1 MLERR
6 LQALIA
12 DDETACRETLI
23 HYLQKYCPQVE
34 CIGEASDVPNCVAQI
49 QQLKPDLVFLDVEM
63 PFGNAFD
70 VLEQTAGIPFQT
82 IFVTAFSEYAL
93 RALNSSAAY
102 YLLKPLNIN
111 ELIKAVE
118 KVQQAPHTLSDL
130 SVLRDN
136 LGPGGLKKLL
146 IPTLQGAEV
155 LKLDEVLRFSGNGNY
170 TDIYLRDGRK
180 KTVSRVLRYFDE
192 LLEGQGFMRVHKS
205 HLVRLGAVQAWHRGK
220 GGYAVLEDGSE
231 IEVSPSKK
239 DLLLARLG
247 QQS

>member
-1 MLERR
+1 MPEPR
-6 LQALIA
+6 LKALIA
-12 DDETACRETLI
+12 DDETACRETLL

-34 CIGEASDVPNCVAQI
+34 CIGEAADVPSTVAQI
-49 QQLKPDLVFLDVEM
+49 RTLKPDLVFLDVEM
-63 PFGNAFD
+63 PYGNAFD

-111 ELIKAVE
+111 QLIKAVE
-118 KVQQAPHTLSDL
+118 KVQQTPQGKDKLG
-130 SVLRDN
+130 VLREN
-136 LGPGGLKKLL
+136 LGPAGLKKLL

-155 LKLDEVLRFSGNGNY
+155 LRLDEVLRFSGNGNY
-170 TDIYLRDGRK
+170 TDIYLRDGKK

-192 LLEGQGFMRVHKS
+192 LLEGHGFMRVHKS
-205 HLVRLGAVQAWHRGK
+205 HLVRIDAVSAWHRGK

-239 DLLLARLG
+239 DLLLERLG